1 MKKLMMTAA
10 AIAVSATSAFS
21 IGLGDVDHLVDNQFS
36 DQTWA
41 NVFFV
46 AYADEQGGK
55 VFYDQESVLNYLENE
70 IETAELTRELNYE
83 ELPLWESGSDEYFE
97 VIKRIHGLNGKI
109 LGAGKLITAIDD
121 LDDTSAI
128 DAATA
133 TIDHL
138 TKQSAYLADQVVSLN
153 GQLSTIAAETA
164 AEVSAEFEADISV
177 LNDEI
182 AEGNANADLLVIEI
196 ETAQAMAQTH
206 YDSLKVAEAAATDFA
221 KALDNSQA
229 RVEILQGKVDAA
241 KESHSSAVDAI
252 ADYNDRDAAKYEK
265 DPTAHLHAIYG
276 YVLHLRGQ
284 LGLN

>member
-10 AIAVSATSAFS
+10 AIAMSATSSFA

-97 VIKRIHGLNGKI
+97 VVKRIHGLNGKI
-109 LGAGKLITAIDD
+109 LGASKLITAIDD

-153 GQLSTIAAETA
+153 GQLSTIAADTA

-177 LNDEI
+177 LNDQI
-182 AEGNANADLLVIEI
+182 AGQNAVVADLEATVL
-196 ETAQAMAQTH
+196 TATGINTELKGEKFALTQA
-206 YDSLKVAEAAATDFA
+206 LE
-221 KALDNSQA
+221 NSQA
-229 RVEILQGKVDAA
+229 RVEIVNGKLDAA

-252 ADYNDRDAAKYEK
+252 ADYNTNDAAKYEK
-265 DPTAHLHAIYG
+265 DPAAHLHAIYG